1 MCLIPQS
8 HGPALSTNWRAPST
22 LVAGFLLRID
32 RFLEKLNLAVTN
44 VELPDFSLVN
54 ATKRIVWA
62 MHRYSLRCRWLLLF
76 GLLTPIGADGQE
88 PLTLRQAL
96 QQALGQNPEVKA
108 AVAGSLEAKTNASL
122 ARTQLLPQ
130 ISFTEEMSRGNDP
143 VYVFGSKLRQQRFT
157 MADFDLDALNRPT
170 PIGDCSSR
178 FSGSWIAFDSFKTQ
192 KMIRSADLMQKSADS
207 SAKAVNQKVVL
218 DVVQAYQSVLFAE
231 RQIDIAQH
239 EVETSRAL
247 LDSVEDHVKAG
258 LAVESDRMSA
268 QVHLADRKQVL
279 IAARG
284 ELALAWAQ
292 MRVAMGTPD
301 LQEVKLQP
309 MEPHDFPDSPLEQE
323 IETAAKNRADVRALS
338 EAQSAQASMV
348 SAAKWSYG
356 PRISAYGSA
365 EQDRPTF
372 AGSGGNNWVAG
383 VQISIDVLPF
393 SKRAQ
398 LAHESAVKSRV
409 DAQFATYEQQVRL
422 QVSQAHI
429 QRQTAQLSVATARAA
444 IDQAT
449 ESLRILR
456 NRYGAGLADITD
468 LLRAEDAERQ
478 SQTNYWRAVY
488 GNATAYAQLLF
499 ATGTLTPDAAEELQ

>member
-1 MCLIPQS
+1 
-8 HGPALSTNWRAPST
+8 
-22 LVAGFLLRID
+22 
-32 RFLEKLNLAVTN
+32 
-44 VELPDFSLVN
+44 
-54 ATKRIVWA
+54 
-62 MHRYSLRCRWLLLF
+62 
-76 GLLTPIGADGQE
+76 
-88 PLTLRQAL
+88 
-96 QQALGQNPEVKA
+96 VKA

-365 EQDRPTF
+365 EQDRPSF